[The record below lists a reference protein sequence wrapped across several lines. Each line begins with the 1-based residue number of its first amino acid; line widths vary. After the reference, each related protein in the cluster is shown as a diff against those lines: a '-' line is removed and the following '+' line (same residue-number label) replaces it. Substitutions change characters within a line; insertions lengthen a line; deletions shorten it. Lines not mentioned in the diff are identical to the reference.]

1 MTAFDQNNNFTA
13 PNESDEISLKELIQ
27 KIKEWVAYLKT
38 KWKLIIAIAAVGG
51 IIGFVYASF
60 QKPTYKAVMT
70 FVLDDAQGGGGM
82 SGAMGLASTFGID
95 LGGGGGGGL
104 FTSSNILELMKSR
117 LVIEKTLL
125 NAVSYNNNGK
135 TENISLA
142 EYFIRMNK
150 LREKWEE
157 KPALKDIQ
165 FVPTTDRSKF
175 SLQQDS
181 ILQTISAAIIK
192 NNLTIAQKDKKVSI
206 ISVEVKTEDQLFSKL
221 FCEQLAKE
229 TSEFYIETKSKK
241 ARLNVDILQ
250 KQTDSIRGELNGAI
264 TGVASAMD
272 NVFNLNTALSSRSA
286 PSKRR
291 QVDVQANTA
300 ILTQLV
306 AQLELAKVT
315 LRKETPLIQVIDSP
329 ILPLEKEKVGRLK
342 SLILGGFLAGFLTVL
357 YLVFSQLYKKLVV

>member
-1 MTAFDQNNNFTA
+1 MTDQNTNLANDT
-13 PNESDEISLKELIQ
+13 DEISLKELIV

-38 KWKLIIAIAAVGG
+38 KWKLILAISAIGG

-82 SGAMGLASTFGID
+82 SSAMGLASTFGID

-117 LVIEKTLL
+117 YVVEKTLL
-125 NAVSYNNNGK
+125 NAVPYSNNGK
-135 TENISLA
+135 FETISLA
-142 EYFIRMNK
+142 EYYIRVNK
-150 LREKWEE
+150 LREAWSKNPEF
-157 KPALKDIQ
+157 KDIQ
-165 FVPTTDRSKF
+165 FAATTDRSHF

-181 ILQTISAAIIK
+181 ILQTISGSIVK

-206 ISVEVKTEDQLFSKL
+206 ISVEVKTENQLFSKL

-229 TSEFYIETKSKK
+229 TSDFYIETKSKK
-241 ARLNVDILQ
+241 AKINVDILQ
-250 KQTDSIRGELNGAI
+250 KQSDSIRGELNGAI

-272 NVFNLNTALSSRSA
+272 NVFNLNTALSSRAA
-286 PSKRR
+286 PSKRK

-306 AQLELAKVT
+306 AQLELAKVN
-315 LRKETPLIQVIDSP
+315 LRKETPLIQVIDLP
-329 ILPLEKEKVGRLK
+329 ILPLEKEKFNK
-342 SLILGGFLAGFLTVL
+342 FILFIVCFVISSIFISIAMVL
-357 YLVFSQLYKKLVV
+357 NFTYKKY

>member
-1 MTAFDQNNNFTA
+1 MTENN
-13 PNESDEISLKELIQ
+13 PNLSNDTDEISLKELIV

-38 KWKLIIAIAAVGG
+38 KWKLIIAISAIGG
-51 IIGFVYASF
+51 IIGFAYASF

-70 FVLDDAQGGGGM
+70 FVLDDAQGGGM
-82 SGAMGLASTFGID
+82 SGSMGLASTFGID
-95 LGGGGGGGL
+95 LGGGGGGL

-125 NAVSYNNNGK
+125 NAVSYSNNGK
-135 TENISLA
+135 IENISLA
-142 EYFIRMNK
+142 EYYIRVNN
-150 LREKWEE
+150 LREAWSK
-157 KPALKDIQ
+157 KPDFKDIQ
-165 FVPTTDRSKF
+165 FTPTTDRSHF

-181 ILQTISAAIIK
+181 ILQTISGAIVK

-206 ISVEVKTEDQLFSKL
+206 ISIEVKTEDQNFSKL

-229 TSEFYIETKSKK
+229 TSDFYIETKSKK
-241 ARLNVDILQ
+241 ARINVDILQ

-272 NVFNLNTALSSRSA
+272 NVFNLNTALSSRTA
-286 PSKRR
+286 PSKRK

-300 ILTQLV
+300 ILTQIV
-306 AQLELAKVT
+306 AQLELAKVN
-315 LRKETPLIQVIDSP
+315 LRKETPLIQVIDQP

-357 YLVFSQLYKKLVV
+357 YLIFGQLYRKLVA

>member
-1 MTAFDQNNNFTA
+1 MTAFDQNTSTPIEN
-13 PNESDEISLKELIQ
+13 DEISLKELIQ

-38 KWKLIIAIAAVGG
+38 KWKLIVLVAAIGG

-60 QKPTYKAVMT
+60 QKPSYKAVMT

-95 LGGGGGGGL
+95 IGGGGGGGL

-117 LVIEKTLL
+117 YVVEKTLL
-125 NAVSYNNNGK
+125 NAVPYYNNGK
-135 TENISLA
+135 METISLA
-142 EYFIRMNK
+142 EYYIRFNE
-150 LREKWEE
+150 LREKWSK
-157 KPALKDIQ
+157 KPALVNIE
-165 FVPTTDRSKF
+165 FVPNADRSKF
-175 SLQQDS
+175 TLQQDS
-181 ILQTISAAIIK
+181 ILQSISASIVK
-192 NNLTIAQKDKKVSI
+192 TDLTIAQKDKKVSI
-206 ISVEVKTEDQLFSKL
+206 ISIEVKTEDQLFSKL

-264 TGVASAMD
+264 TGVASAID
-272 NVFNLNTALSSRSA
+272 NVFNLNTALSSRA
-286 PSKRR
+286 VPSKRR

-315 LRKETPLIQVIDSP
+315 LRKETPLIQAIDLP

-342 SLILGGFLAGFLTVL
+342 SLLLGGFLAGFLTVL
-357 YLVFSQLYKKLVV
+357 YLVFSQLYKKLVA

>member
-1 MTAFDQNNNFTA
+1 MSENINTVIFEN
-13 PNESDEISLKELIQ
+13 DEISLKELIV
-27 KIKEWVAYLKT
+27 KIKEWIAYLKT
-38 KWKLIIAIAAVGG
+38 KWKLIIAISAIGG
-51 IIGFVYASF
+51 IIGFAYASF

-125 NAVSYNNNGK
+125 NAVPYNNNGK
-135 TENISLA
+135 IENISLA
-142 EYFIRMNK
+142 EYYIRVNK
-150 LREKWEE
+150 LRESWSK
-157 KPALKDIQ
+157 KPDFNDIQ
-165 FVPTTDRSKF
+165 YTPTTDRSHF

-181 ILQTISAAIIK
+181 ILQTISGSIVK

-206 ISVEVKTEDQLFSKL
+206 ISIEVKTEDQNFSKL

-229 TSEFYIETKSKK
+229 TSDFYIETKSKK
-241 ARLNVDILQ
+241 ARINVDILQ

-272 NVFNLNTALSSRSA
+272 NVFNLNTALTSRAA
-286 PSKRR
+286 PSKRK

-306 AQLELAKVT
+306 AQLELAKVN
-315 LRKETPLIQVIDSP
+315 LRKETPLIQVIDQP
-329 ILPLEKEKVGRLK
+329 ILPLEKDKVGRLK
-342 SLILGGFLAGFLTVL
+342 SLILGGFLAGFLSVL
-357 YLVFSQLYKKLVV
+357 YLIFGQLYKKLVA

>member
-1 MTAFDQNNNFTA
+1 MTDFNQNIPTNS
-13 PNESDEISLKELIQ
+13 ESDEISLKELIQ
-27 KIKEWVAYLKT
+27 KMKEWVAYLKT
-38 KWKLIIAIAAVGG
+38 QWKLIIAISAIGG
-51 IIGFVYASF
+51 IIGVVYASF

-70 FVLDDAQGGGGM
+70 FVLEEDKGGGM
-82 SGAMGLASTFGID
+82 SGAMGLASSFGFD
-95 LGGGGGGGL
+95 LGGGGGGL

-125 NAVSYNNNGK
+125 NAVPYSNNGK

-150 LREKWEE
+150 MREAWAE
-157 KPALKDIQ
+157 KPAVKDLQ
-165 FVPTTDRSKF
+165 FLPTTDRSHF
-175 SLQQDS
+175 TLQQDS
-181 ILQTISAAIIK
+181 ILQNISASIIK
-192 NNLTIAQKDKKVSI
+192 GNLTIAQKDKKVSI
-206 ISVEVKTEDQLFSKL
+206 ISIEVKTEDQLFSKL

-241 ARLNVDILQ
+241 SRLNVDILQ

-264 TGVASAMD
+264 VGVASAND
-272 NVFNLNTALSSRSA
+272 NVYNLN
-286 PSKRR
+286 PSLNVKRTPGTRR

-306 AQLELAKVT
+306 AQLELSKVT
-315 LRKETPLIQVIDSP
+315 LRKETPLIQIIDQP

-357 YLVFSQLYKKLVV
+357 YLVFGQLYKKIVA